1 MTKNLN
7 SIKAITVLLALIL
20 VFNAC
25 DKDYA
30 SIGVD
35 VIGNNNFE
43 TNSISYPVITFN
55 SKIKPVQTNNL
66 TSSLLGVYNDP
77 VYGITSAN
85 LLSQLNL
92 ATGSQNRTYGV
103 NIKLDSIVLTIPYF
117 SVVDPDES
125 TDENGNTNYLLDS
138 IYGNA
143 ETPLKL
149 SIYKNNYFLRD
160 FDPNTD
166 FAQSQKYYSSGET
179 SLGSPISVSEMESEL
194 IYQNDSL
201 FFDKN
206 GIILTTNNSSDSEV
220 EEEITSRLSPALR
233 LKLDSLFWKENIID
247 KIGEPELSN
256 TNNFKEY
263 FRGLYFKVESNGVD
277 SPMILLN
284 ISSSTSNVTVHFSS
298 VAEFDDDDSDGIPNV
313 ADADIDGDGNI
324 DEDSLDTDGDGIKDT
339 ADADID
345 GDGTIDEDILDI
357 NSDGINDEVLAVN
370 SNTIVLNLNG
380 NRVNIFD
387 NSGFNSSI
395 LSEIENANT
404 VDGDEK
410 LYLKGGEG
418 SMAVIDL
425 FGGIES
431 PEFIEFKSH
440 QDDWIINEANLIF
453 YEDESTITDEDHNND
468 RLFVYDLNNNI
479 PLIDYFRDSQ
489 STINPFNSILSH
501 LGKRYTDAQGNN
513 KFKIKITE
521 HINNILLKDSTN
533 TKLGLTISSNVNS
546 YNTSG
551 LLGITESDD
560 VKNIPTGTVLSPKG
574 TVVYGN
580 NSSLSD
586 KKVKLEI
593 YYTNPNN

>member
-117 SVVDPDES
+117 SGVDPDES

-546 YNTSG
+546 YDTSG
-551 LLGITESDD
+551 LLGVTESDD
-560 VKNIPTGTVLSPKG
+560 VKKIPTGTVLSPKG

>member
-1 MTKNLN
+1 MTKILN

-66 TSSLLGVYNDP
+66 TSNLLGVYNDP

-103 NIKLDSIVLTIPYF
+103 NIRLDSIVLTIPYF
-117 SVVDPDES
+117 SGVDPDES

-206 GIILTTNNSSDSEV
+206 EIRLTTNNYSDSEID
-220 EEEITSRLSPALR
+220 EEITSTLSPALR

-284 ISSSTSNVTVHFSS
+284 ISSSTSNVTVYFSS

-345 GDGTIDEDILDI
+345 GDGTIEEDVLDI

-453 YEDESTITDEDHNND
+453 YEDESIITDEDHKND
-468 RLFVYDLNNNI
+468 RLFVYDLDNNI

-489 STINPFNSILSH
+489 STINPFYSIISH
-501 LGKRYTDAQGNN
+501 LGNRYTDAQGNN
-513 KFKIKITE
+513 KFKIRITE

-546 YNTSG
+546 YDTSG
-551 LLGITESDD
+551 LLGVTESDD
-560 VKNIPTGTVLSPKG
+560 VKDIPTGTVLSPKG

>member
-546 YNTSG
+546 YDTSG
-551 LLGITESDD
+551 LLGVTESDD
-560 VKNIPTGTVLSPKG
+560 VKKIPTGTVLSPKG